1 MSKEMENTKI
11 EETEEF
17 AEDEVVEFE
26 ETEKES
32 LIAKGKNFFT
42 RNKKKILA
50 VGLTLVAGAAGYA
63 LGSKSD
69 SSEPIDVDYAEV
81 PPAIE
86 ESHSEPEE
94 VTE

>member
-1 MSKEMENTKI
+1 MSKEMENTKV
-11 EETEEF
+11 EETEEIV
-17 AEDEVVEFE
+17 EDKAVEVE

-32 LIAKGKNFFT
+32 LITKGKNFFT

-69 SSEPIDVDYAEV
+69 SSEPIDVDYTEV
-81 PPAIE
+81 PAAIE
-86 ESHSEPEE
+86 DNSESEE
-94 VTE
+94 ETTE